1 MLDGHPFLVYS
12 ISVMKMTTN
21 YQVQLNQIQVQ
32 LKWLKA
38 QQASASQNNL
48 HAYAKMFQKDRSQ
61 LTKTYNLMIG
71 HSNSVVGLAWST
83 KQNMG
88 CNR

>member
-1 MLDGHPFLVYS
+1 
-12 ISVMKMTTN
+12 MKMTTN

-61 LTKTYNLMIG
+61 LTKTYNIMIG
-71 HSNSVVGLAWST
+71 HSNSIVGLAWST
-83 KQNMG
+83 KENMC

>member
-1 MLDGHPFLVYS
+1 
-12 ISVMKMTTN
+12 MKMTTN

-71 HSNSVVGLAWST
+71 HSNSIVGLAWST
-83 KQNMG
+83 KEIMG